1 MARKFLTEQN
11 RRNVFPYLALG
22 VGILS
27 LGFSALFARWAA
39 APGPVMAFYR
49 ISLSTLILVPFFA
62 RQRIKEGKIPR
73 AIWIFPLAG
82 GLFTALDHGVWNTAV
97 NYTSAANA
105 TLLGNTAPI
114 WVALFA
120 WLVWSERLRAGF
132 WIGLV
137 LTLTG
142 AAVVLGTDILRQPSL
157 GIGDVL
163 ALMSGVFYAC
173 YFLVTQRGRIHY
185 HTLTYIWLVGLTS
198 AILLLAFDLIFGL
211 PLTGYSPKSYLAFLG
226 AAILSQTCGYLAVGY
241 ALGHLPA
248 SLVAP
253 TMIGQPVVTALL
265 AIPLLGET
273 LHLSQWLGGLAVLA
287 GIYLVHT
294 SREAPAIPAEK
305 LHSRLIKPSGEQG

>member
-1 MARKFLTEQN
+1 MTSQPGRNLNRKKIL
-11 RRNVFPYLALG
+11 PYLALG
-22 VGILS
+22 VAVLS

-49 ISLSTLILVPFFA
+49 IGLSTLILAPFFA
-62 RQRIKEGKIPR
+62 RQRLQEGKIPR
-73 AIWIFPLAG
+73 AVWIFPLAG

-97 NYTSAANA
+97 NFTSAANA
-105 TLLGNTAPI
+105 ALLGNTAPL

-120 WLVWSERLRAGF
+120 WLVWKEHLRTGF
-132 WIGLV
+132 WLGLV
-137 LTLTG
+137 LTLSG
-142 AAVVLGTDILRQPSL
+142 AAVVLGTDFLKQPSL
-157 GIGDVL
+157 GFGDVL
-163 ALMSGVFYAC
+163 ALVAGVFYAG

-185 HTLTYIWLVGLTS
+185 HTLTYIWLVSLTS
-198 AILLLAFDLIFGL
+198 AILLLAFNLIFDL
-211 PLTGYSPKSYLAFLG
+211 PLSGYPPQSYLAFLG

-273 LHLSQWLGGLAVLA
+273 LHPSQWLGGLAVLA

-294 SREAPAIPAEK
+294 SRETRQPSAVQSPAQLE
-305 LHSRLIKPSGEQG
+305 